1 MAREVIDFSIE
12 RSRHGSIFGRQ
23 DVLDAIERL
32 LAEEAGG
39 TGWVL
44 LLGGPG
50 MGKSAILSRWLDIAE
65 QRGRRVPHHFL
76 RRDVMDWDRPDAI
89 TRSLA
94 AQIEALYPEQKD
106 SEAAPESRLVELLAR
121 VSQRELVPRREHL
134 VVLVDGLDEVRSDGA
149 GQNPLLSFLPY
160 ALPPRVQMLC
170 ASRPQYPHLAAL
182 ESRGSVRRIDLD
194 AAAWATSNDKAC
206 REFWAHHGPLFVPVL
221 SGKLIEE
228 AVGRGHGNLLYAS
241 KLREWLQDQ
250 VPDRRRAERL
260 PHGLGGFL
268 EQVWRQL
275 RTLSGERF
283 GIVCDGLGLLCAA
296 REALPL
302 EEIKAA
308 LGWDNL
314 QTGDDFLEA
323 TRTLLMEEPEHWR
336 GARAYRPYHEA
347 FRDFVVEKL
356 GSTRMRELHR
366 QLLRTT
372 ARWPLVEG
380 DEFRKQYAPRHAIG
394 HALVAGEREKARAL
408 CKDVELLEA
417 LCRESGPSAL
427 EEALRRAAKELGDDE
442 IGLIHRAIRAESH
455 WLGEGSEALRML
467 VYNRLRS
474 AGWDAARIEP
484 MFPST
489 GRLPTLRLR
498 HPVRMW
504 TGVERTLSGHLGSV
518 TACAISPDGA
528 RIVSG
533 SSDSTLKVWDLAN
546 GHLLFTLEGH
556 SARINACAISPD
568 GERIVSGSSD
578 GTLKVWDAAS
588 GGLLSTLEGHTDGVN
603 ACAISPDGERIVS
616 GSSDRTLVVWDAA
629 SCIPLYFLGARG
641 PLGCD
646 RWGHDDG
653 ITACAISRDGERVVS
668 TSYDKTLRV
677 WDLAS
682 GEPLAVFAAHHD
694 WGSACAISPDGE
706 RAVSA
711 SYDKTLKV
719 WDIVNHRQLAVLAG
733 HNDWVFA
740 CAISPDGARI
750 VSASHD
756 KTLKVWDA
764 ASGQALSMLEGHS
777 AGVYACAISPDGQR
791 VVSGSTDGT
800 LKVWDVASGHLRSS
814 LEGHA
819 ASVGGC
825 AISPDNK
832 RIISASSDK
841 TLKVWDVA
849 SGRLLYVLGD
859 PSRTAI
865 SERHLDK
872 VTGCAISRD
881 GTRIVSCSYDRTLRI
896 WDAGTG
902 RLLSTIEGHSDWCT
916 ACAIGGP
923 DGRYILS
930 ASVDTMLK
938 LWDFTSGKLLSILW
952 GHGGWVSACAI
963 SPDGGRVVSA
973 SEDRT
978 LKVWDASTERLL
990 FTLRGHFDAVNACAI
1005 SPDGS
1010 RVVSASDD
1018 RTLKIWDLVDGNL
1031 ISTYAG
1037 HLSSVRS
1044 CAFSPDGRWIASA
1057 SDDRTLRLWDT
1068 STARCLA
1075 TVPGTSPFVCV
1086 TMSQELLCAGDRN
1099 GNLWLFDCATP
1110 FPHPVAPSTPRPA
1123 RVFFSYA
1130 HRDEALRDEL
1140 ERHISL
1146 LKWDGLVE
1154 SWHDRRVLG
1163 GDTRQ
1168 DEIDKRL
1175 EEADVILLLVSADF
1189 MASDYCYNK
1198 EMKRALE
1205 RHEAGEASVIPIILR
1220 PLDWS
1225 GGPFAKLQALPTGAR
1240 AVTCWENQDAAWV
1253 DVAKGIRGAIAGRVR
1268 RARS

>member
-12 RSRHGSIFGRQ
+12 RSRHGSFFGRQ
-23 DVLDAIERL
+23 DVLDALERL
-32 LAEEAGG
+32 LAEEAGA

-50 MGKSAILSRWLDIAE
+50 MGKSAILSRWLEIAE

-121 VSQRELVPRREHL
+121 VSQRELVPRREQL
-134 VVLVDGLDEVRSDGA
+134 IVLVDGLDEVRSDGA

-160 ALPPRVQMLC
+160 ALPPRVQMIC

-206 REFWAHHGPLFVPVL
+206 RAFWAHHGPLFVPAL
-221 SGKLIEE
+221 SGRLIEE
-228 AVGRGHGNLLYAS
+228 AVGKGHGNLLYAS
-241 KLREWLQDQ
+241 KLREWLQEQ
-250 VPDRRRAERL
+250 LPDRRRAERL

-268 EQVWRQL
+268 DQVWRQL
-275 RTLSGERF
+275 RMLSGERF

-308 LGWDNL
+308 LGWGNL
-314 QTGDDFLEA
+314 QTGDDFHEA
-323 TRTLLMEEPEHWR
+323 ARTLLLEEPEHWR

-356 GSTRMRELHR
+356 GSTRMGELHR
-366 QLLRTT
+366 HLLRTT
-372 ARWPLVEG
+372 ARWPVGEG
-380 DEFRKQYAPRHAIG
+380 GEFRKQYAPRHAIG

-455 WLGEGSEALRML
+455 WLGEASEALRVL

-484 MFPST
+484 MFGST
-489 GRLPTLRLR
+489 SRLPMLRLR

-518 TACAISPDGA
+518 TACAISHDGA

-568 GERIVSGSSD
+568 GERIVSASSD

-588 GGLLSTLEGHTDGVN
+588 GGLLSTLEGHTDGIN
-603 ACAISPDGERIVS
+603 ACAISPDGKRIVS

-629 SCIPLYFLGARG
+629 SCTPLYALGEQRS
-641 PLGCD
+641 PGCE
-646 RWGHDDG
+646 RRGHDDG
-653 ITACAISRDGERVVS
+653 ITACAISPDGERVVS

-682 GEPLAVFAAHHD
+682 GEPLAVFAAHRD

-706 RAVSA
+706 RVVSA

-719 WDIVNHRQLAVLAG
+719 WDVASGRQLAVLAG
-733 HNDWVFA
+733 HDDWVLS
-740 CAISPDGARI
+740 CAISPDGERV

-756 KTLKVWDA
+756 KTLKVWDV
-764 ASGQALSMLEGHS
+764 ASGQVLSTLEGHS
-777 AGVYACAISPDGQR
+777 AGVYTCAISPDGQR
-791 VVSGSTDGT
+791 VGSGSADGT
-800 LKVWDVASGHLRSS
+800 LKVWDIASGHLRSS
-814 LEGHA
+814 LDGHA
-819 ASVGGC
+819 ARVWGC

-832 RIISASSDK
+832 RIVSASSDK

-849 SGRLLYVLGD
+849 SGRLLSILGD
-859 PSRTAI
+859 PSRTET
-865 SERHLDK
+865 SQRHLDQ
-872 VTGCAISRD
+872 VTGCAISPD
-881 GTRIVSCSYDRTLRI
+881 SERILSCSYDRTLRV
-896 WDAGTG
+896 WDVATG
-902 RLLSTIEGHSDWCT
+902 QLLSTIEAHDDWCT
-916 ACAIGGP
+916 ACAIAP
-923 DGRYILS
+923 DGRYVLS
-930 ASVDTMLK
+930 ASVDTTLK
-938 LWDFTSGKLLSILW
+938 LWDLASGKWLWTLL
-952 GHGGWVSACAI
+952 GHGGWVNSCLISPDGERIVSASEDRTLKVWEVSTGRLVFTLRGHFDSVNACAI

-973 SEDRT
+973 S
-978 LKVWDASTERLL
+978 
-990 FTLRGHFDAVNACAI
+990 
-1005 SPDGS
+1005 
-1010 RVVSASDD
+1010 DD
-1018 RTLKIWDLVDGNL
+1018 HTLKIWDLVGGNL
-1031 ISTYAG
+1031 ISTYVG
-1037 HLSSVRS
+1037 HSSSVKS
-1044 CAFSPDGRWIASA
+1044 CAFSADGRWIASGSA
-1057 SDDRTLRLWDT
+1057 DKTLKLWDT

-1075 TVPGTSPFVCV
+1075 TVPGISPFVCV
-1086 TMSQELLCAGDRN
+1086 AMSQGLLCAGDKN
-1099 GNLWLFDCATP
+1099 GNLWLFDCAAP
-1110 FPHPVAPSTPRPA
+1110 FRHPVTPAPRRPA
-1123 RVFFSYA
+1123 RLFFSYS
-1130 HRDEALRDEL
+1130 HKDEALRDEL
-1140 ERHISL
+1140 ERHL
-1146 LKWDGLVE
+1146 APLKRDGLIE
-1154 SWHDRRVLG
+1154 SWHDRCVLG

-1168 DEIDKRL
+1168 DEVDKRL

-1189 MASDYCYNK
+1189 MHSDYCYNK

-1205 RHEAGEASVIPIILR
+1205 RHEAGEVSVIPIVLR

-1225 GGPFAKLQALPTGAR
+1225 GGFLAKLQALPTDAR
-1240 AVTCWENQDAAWV
+1240 AVTCWENQDAAWA
-1253 DVAKGIRGAIAGRVR
+1253 DVAKGIRGAIAGLAR
-1268 RARS
+1268 RDRP